1 MNYTAI
7 AITAII
13 CITILMLCHEPKRKQ
28 IKERGKFMKIA
39 TIKREPEDMVY
50 TVEEVATIMRAS
62 KQYVYTLINANQ
74 IRVLKIPHTRIR
86 KSELERFFRDNE
98 GKDLTNPNEP
108 KDIVIQERRIICGKQ
123 V

>member
-1 MNYTAI
+1 
-7 AITAII
+7 
-13 CITILMLCHEPKRKQ
+13 
-28 IKERGKFMKIA
+28 MKIA

-74 IRVLKIPHTRIR
+74 IRELKIPHTRIR

-108 KDIVIQERRIICGKQ
+108 KDIVI
-123 V
+123 

>member
-1 MNYTAI
+1 
-7 AITAII
+7 
-13 CITILMLCHEPKRKQ
+13 
-28 IKERGKFMKIA
+28 MKIA

-86 KSELERFFRDNE
+86 KSELERFFTDNE

-108 KDIVIQERRIICGKQ
+108 KDIVI
-123 V
+123 